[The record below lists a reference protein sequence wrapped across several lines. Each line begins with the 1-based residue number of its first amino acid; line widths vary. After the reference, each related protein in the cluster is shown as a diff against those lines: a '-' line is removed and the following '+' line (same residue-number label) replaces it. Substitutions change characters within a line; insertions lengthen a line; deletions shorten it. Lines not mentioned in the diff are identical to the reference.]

1 MNQRL
6 HLKTRVLTAIVV
18 LANVLGNF
26 LMSWGLKQR
35 GTALGG
41 SALEYVKVMADPWV
55 AGGISLL
62 ILWLLTRMAL
72 LSWADLSYVV
82 PITSIGY
89 VLTALLGRAFL
100 GEQVSGPRWAGTLLI
115 VAGIALVGST
125 SVRTTE
131 PEARAR

>member
-1 MNQRL
+1 MNERL
-6 HLKTRVLTAIVV
+6 HLKTRVLTVITI

-35 GTALGG
+35 GAALGG
-41 SALEYVKVMADPWV
+41 SALEYLRVMADPWV

-62 ILWLLTRMAL
+62 ILWLLSRMAL
-72 LSWADLSYVV
+72 LSWADLSYVL

-89 VLTALLGRAFL
+89 VLTALLSRAFL

-115 VAGIALVGST
+115 VAGTALVGST

-131 PEARAR
+131 PEARVR